1 MASRYKLIAGAVVIA
16 VVAGGGAAM
25 AALELS
31 SSKPETASTVTAR
44 FDGGITGYGLGGG
57 MLGGRGLGGGLGPGG
72 RPFRR
77 GGFNGHGVFGSG
89 VGAAAAYLGMP
100 VSALRDELA
109 GGETL
114 AALAAARKKTAA
126 GLEAAMLAARK
137 SALDALVASGRLTR
151 TQEARIEAR
160 FEAHVKDAVERA
172 RPSGRPPGGAP
183 ASST

>member
-1 MASRYKLIAGAVVIA
+1 MASHSKLIAGAVAIA

-31 SSKPETASTVTAR
+31 SSKPEAVSTVTAPVDR
-44 FDGGITGYGLGGG
+44 GITGYGLGGG

-72 RPFRR
+72 PSFRR
-77 GGFNGHGVFGSG
+77 GHLGGRGFFGAG

-109 GGETL
+109 GGRTL
-114 AALAAARKKTAA
+114 ADLAVARKKTAA

-137 SALDALVASGRLTR
+137 NALDALVASGRLTR
-151 TQEARIEAR
+151 TQAGRIEAGL
-160 FEAHVKDAVERA
+160 EARVKDAVERA
-172 RPSGRPPGGAP
+172 GPARPPP
-183 ASST
+183 SST